1 MLEFTWTHGC
11 NLNASEFRHG
21 PLEVVEENT
30 NYVFF
35 LGRDKT
41 RPSAERALRFV
52 EGLTDNVIVFDSKK
66 FSDKF
71 HPALDPFLIFV
82 PLEYFYY
89 YLSIYKGHNP
99 DDRRYY
105 GGLRP
110 Y

>member
-1 MLEFTWTHGC
+1 
-11 NLNASEFRHG
+11 
-21 PLEVVEENT
+21 
-30 NYVFF
+30 
-35 LGRDKT
+35 
-41 RPSAERALRFV
+41 
-52 EGLTDNVIVFDSKK
+52 K